1 MQVNDG
7 QLDEFLLIS
16 KHRLVS
22 HYQVKL
28 LSCLQCTSP
37 EMLWDQESE
46 GENCI
51 GSIVLHII
59 AHVDR
64 NTKRL
69 SNPDTRFNQG
79 IETHF
84 PNEPMSKLELIARVT
99 ESFEALGVA
108 IDQSHSKNHSSMYDL
123 YHLVEHTAY
132 HSGQVIDRVQRRIGT
147 RFQFVQQG
155 LNEKALRQR
164 VENELEV
171 RKAKNTAT

>member
-1 MQVNDG
+1 
-7 QLDEFLLIS
+7 
-16 KHRLVS
+16 
-22 HYQVKL
+22 VK
-28 LSCLQCTSP
+28 
-37 EMLWDQESE
+37 
-46 GENCI
+46 
-51 GSIVLHII
+51 IVL
-59 AHVDR
+59 AA
-64 NTKRL
+64 L
-69 SNPDTRFNQG
+69 
-79 IETHF
+79 
-84 PNEPMSKLELIARVT
+84 T